1 LGWFSGGLQLIEHQ
15 EFLAVLQS
23 AVSGVAV
30 VPHCRFWTTVKT
42 LEEFLVQVPLTGGH
56 CENTRG

>member
-1 LGWFSGGLQLIEHQ
+1 MIEHQ